1 MVKTLTPQELR
12 LIAQLDKYSIQARRA
27 EARCRDLALALRDTD
42 VPWETIGRTVGISR
56 QGAQQRFS
64 A

>member
-1 MVKTLTPQELR
+1 MTKPLTPKELR

-27 EARCRDLALALRDTD
+27 EARCRDLAAALRETD
-42 VPWETIGRTVGISR
+42 VPWETIGRTLGMTK
-56 QGAQQRFS
+56 QGAQQRFG